1 MTPAA
6 FARHRQ
12 ALGWTQ
18 ERAARELAVSL
29 SSIKSWEIGRR
40 PINPTAARL
49 LLILAEWAVRHP
61 HEPPPAP

>member
-6 FARHRQ
+6 FAIRRK

-18 ERAARELAVSL
+18 ERTAHEIGVSID
-29 SSIKSWEIGRR
+29 SVKSWEVGRR

-49 LLILAEWAVRHP
+49 LLVIEAWTLRHP
-61 HEPPPAP
+61 GEPPPVQ